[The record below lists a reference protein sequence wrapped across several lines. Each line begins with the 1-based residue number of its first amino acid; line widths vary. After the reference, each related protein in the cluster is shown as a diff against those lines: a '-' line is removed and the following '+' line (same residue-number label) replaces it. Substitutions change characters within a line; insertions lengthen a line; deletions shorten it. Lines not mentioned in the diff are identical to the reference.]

1 MTTGCD
7 LMKAIVARSLPSRL
21 PVLTR
26 HFKVRRDRCEQ
37 VVSLWLKYVE
47 TIHTDLTNVE
57 CLHLKRSGC
66 LQRRR
71 LEAGNQTRNPVSVSA
86 SHPTSG
92 YFCCL
97 QNQPLNLKVDTE
109 ATNSS
114 AGSADA
120 RGDRG
125 GPIGICKLQMDSN
138 GIRRDNTGD
147 MAMCCVHNLLQISSQ
162 GFHLAFGSRIQ
173 TDLNRTF

>member
-1 MTTGCD
+1 
-7 LMKAIVARSLPSRL
+7 MK
-21 PVLTR
+21 
-26 HFKVRRDRCEQ
+26 H
-37 VVSLWLKYVE
+37 VE
-47 TIHTDLTNVE
+47 TIHTDLTYLTNVE

-66 LQRRR
+66 LQRGR
-71 LEAGNQTRNPVSVSA
+71 LEAGNQTRNPVSVSG

-147 MAMCCVHNLLQISSQ
+147 MAVCCVHNLSDIVSRLP
-162 GFHLAFGSRIQ
+162 FGIWQ
-173 TDLNRTF
+173 QNPNRSEQNFLGRGGATSTSTSTTST